1 MEHGHK
7 IMVEH
12 DELFREGNTCPVCEE
27 GVLSLCDKDVD
38 FTYKEQTVQ
47 IQREVLT
54 CSICGESF
62 FQPKDERAIEKML
75 TDRRRNI
82 DGLLTSEEIRNI
94 RKQFEMTQMEFARS
108 LRVSQK
114 TFARYESGQVTQSY
128 AMDDLLRI
136 LQQYPEAMH
145 LFTQQTVPLPQP
157 AEHVEQEQNVLLR
170 A

>member
-1 MEHGHK
+1 M
-7 IMVEH
+7 
-12 DELFREGNTCPVCEE
+12 CEE
-27 GVLSLCDKDVD
+27 GVLSLCHTDVD

-62 FQPKDERAIEKML
+62 FQSKDERAIEKLL
-75 TDRRRNI
+75 TDRRRTV
-82 DGLLTSEEIRNI
+82 DGLLTSGEIRNI
-94 RKQFEMTQMEFARS
+94 RKQFEMTQMEFAQY

-114 TFARYESGQVTQSY
+114 TFVRYESGQVTQSY

-145 LFTQQTVPLPQP
+145 LFTQQTAPLPHP
-157 AEHVEQEQNVLLR
+157 AEHVGQEAELLLR